1 MTNST
6 NLHCRLHWR
15 LHWRLHCHPDIR
27 CNVSCR
33 GFGGAT
39 NVRVN
44 LTNCTGGCTGCTVG
58 CTASNPRI
66 HWAFALLVQP
76 VVIFLLKVSRN
87 KNWLCMVVR
96 MYGFRV
102 CMGFGEFLATGCT
115 MSPKQHYWC
124 AAKTIPPV
132 AAVCRG
138 LTSLKEQSTKT
149 EIPLHPPNAGSLNQ
163 LRLSGLTKPRSAP

>member
-6 NLHCRLHWR
+6 NLHCRLHC
-15 LHWRLHCHPDIR
+15 RLHCHPDIR

-33 GFGGAT
+33 GFGSAT

-44 LTNCTGGCTGCTVG
+44 LTNCTGGCTGCTVGCTVG

-96 MYGFRV
+96 MYGFKV
-102 CMGFGEFLATGCT
+102 CMGFGAFLATGCT
-115 MSPKQHYWC
+115 VPPKQHCWC
-124 AAKTIPPV
+124 AAKTILPV

>member
-6 NLHCRLHWR
+6 NLHCRLHC
-15 LHWRLHCHPDIR
+15 RLHCHPDIR

-44 LTNCTGGCTGCTVG
+44 LTNCTGGCTGCTGCTVG

-76 VVIFLLKVSRN
+76 VVIFLLKVGRN
-87 KNWLCMVVR
+87 KIWLCMVVR

-102 CMGFGEFLATGCT
+102 CIGFGEFLATGCT
-115 MSPKQHYWC
+115 VPPKQHRWC
-124 AAKTIPPV
+124 V
-132 AAVCRG
+132 AVCRG
-138 LTSLKEQSTKT
+138 LTSPKEQSVKV
-149 EIPLHPPNAGSLNQ
+149 EMPVRPPNAGPLNQ
-163 LRLSGLTKPRSAP
+163 LRLSGLTKPGATP